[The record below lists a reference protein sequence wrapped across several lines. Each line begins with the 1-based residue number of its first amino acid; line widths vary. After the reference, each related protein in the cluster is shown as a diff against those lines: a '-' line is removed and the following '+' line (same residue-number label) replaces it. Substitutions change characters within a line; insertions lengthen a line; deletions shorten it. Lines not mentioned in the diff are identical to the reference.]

1 MQFHVLK
8 EMFPYSEVL
17 CQYNTRQNKIQK
29 CMCFCKL
36 QKQLG
41 SVDTNTIED
50 EFQREDE
57 CSSAYE
63 FKIGPHYVT
72 FYDDTFPI
80 PLPAPVELSI
90 SKFS

>member
-1 MQFHVLK
+1 M
-8 EMFPYSEVL
+8 
-17 CQYNTRQNKIQK
+17 QK

-41 SVDTNTIED
+41 SVDTNTTED

-72 FYDDTFPI
+72 FYDHTFPI

-90 SKFS
+90 SKFSQLAYAYNNNVLGICLFSELIKDLV